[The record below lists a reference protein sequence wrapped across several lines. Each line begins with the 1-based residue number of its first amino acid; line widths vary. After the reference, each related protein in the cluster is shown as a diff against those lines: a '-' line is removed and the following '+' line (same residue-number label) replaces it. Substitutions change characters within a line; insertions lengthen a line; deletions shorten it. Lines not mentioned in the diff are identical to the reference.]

1 MEFYVYCA
9 YIEFKFSK
17 KLMKSMKLAAD
28 ESEMLVA
35 ETGMC
40 ERRAMGMAA
49 LHNRLFDA
57 KAGAHICRK
66 RLCMG

>member
-1 MEFYVYCA
+1 MYCA

-28 ESEMLVA
+28 VAEMLVA
-35 ETGMC
+35 EPFMR
-40 ERRAMGMAA
+40 ERRAMGMPA

-57 KAGAHICRK
+57 KAGARACRK
-66 RLCMG
+66 RLCMR